1 VEWGRYEEQGIE
13 KNHKYRRKNT
23 EEYGIKSTVEW
34 GRYQEE
40 GIEKNHKY
48 RRKNTEE
55 YGIKILWNEEDIKN
69 SELKKIQEKKY
80 RRIWNK
86 KYCGMRKISRR
97 GNWKKS
103 QI

>member
-1 VEWGRYEEQGIE
+1 MRKISRTANW
-13 KNHKYRRKNT
+13 KKYRRKNT

-55 YGIKILWNEEDIKN
+55 HGIKSWEMQTERIRVESNKEEIKT
-69 SELKKIQEKKY
+69 E
-80 RRIWNK
+80 
-86 KYCGMRKISRR
+86 
-97 GNWKKS
+97 
-103 QI
+103 